1 MAPSQDQTSPPSSP
15 NSQTQPQEPP
25 PQKDPLESI
34 QATELL
40 HKAALGVAILGPIAI
55 LLPGKSRFKFNIQNS
70 ILSTGTFW
78 AYNQLAHDYTGK
90 SIIARSNER
99 WGAILAAGDALPTQ
113 AEKNKQLMAA
123 EKERLWRIKE
133 GLPPLDLE
141 GEKKQAEEKR
151 GVLTK
156 VWMGDEK
163 DGWKEKRLDEE
174 RKALESG
181 KGYSD
186 LIVEQIW
193 DVWNQTW
200 RGGKK
205 EEKGEENVDEADQNK
220 EGGKDGKK

>member
-1 MAPSQDQTSPPSSP
+1 MAPSQDQPS
-15 NSQTQPQEPP
+15 NSQSQPQQPP
-25 PQKDPLESI
+25 PQQDPLESI
-34 QATELL
+34 PATELL
-40 HKAALGVAILGPIAI
+40 HKAAIGVAILGPIAI
-55 LLPGKSRFKFNIQNS
+55 LLPGKTRFKFNLQNS
-70 ILSTGTFW
+70 ILGTGTFW

-90 SIIARSNER
+90 SIVTRSNER
-99 WGAILAAGDALPTQ
+99 WAAILSVGGGLPTQ

-123 EKERLWRIKE
+123 EKERLRRIKE
-133 GLPPLDLE
+133 GLPPLGLE
-141 GEKKQAEEKR
+141 KEKQQAEEKR

-163 DGWKEKRLDEE
+163 EGWKEKRLEEE

-205 EEKGEENVDEADQNK
+205 EEKHDENANK
-220 EGGKDGKK
+220 PEQSKDGGKDDKK

>member
-1 MAPSQDQTSPPSSP
+1 MAPTSPDETSTPQQPSPSSAEP
-15 NSQTQPQEPP
+15 QQPQA
-25 PQKDPLESI
+25 PQDPISAPAI
-34 QATELL
+34 L
-40 HKAALGVAILGPIAI
+40 HNAAIGVAVLGPIAI

-70 ILSTGTFW
+70 ILGTGTFW

-90 SIIARSNER
+90 SIVARSNER
-99 WGAILAAGDALPTQ
+99 WGAILSAGSGALPSQ
-113 AEKNKQLMAA
+113 AEKNRQLILA
-123 EKERLWRIKE
+123 EKERLRRVKE
-133 GLPPLDLE
+133 GLPPLTSLE
-141 GEKKQAEEKR
+141 EEKKKAEEKK

-163 DGWKEKRLDEE
+163 EDWKEKRLEEE
-174 RKALESG
+174 RKALEAG

-205 EEKGEENVDEADQNK
+205 DEKMEEWQD
-220 EGGKDGKK
+220 

>member
-1 MAPSQDQTSPPSSP
+1 
-15 NSQTQPQEPP
+15 
-25 PQKDPLESI
+25 
-34 QATELL
+34 
-40 HKAALGVAILGPIAI
+40 
-55 LLPGKSRFKFNIQNS
+55 
-70 ILSTGTFW
+70 
-78 AYNQLAHDYTGK
+78 
-90 SIIARSNER
+90 
-99 WGAILAAGDALPTQ
+99 
-113 AEKNKQLMAA
+113 MAA